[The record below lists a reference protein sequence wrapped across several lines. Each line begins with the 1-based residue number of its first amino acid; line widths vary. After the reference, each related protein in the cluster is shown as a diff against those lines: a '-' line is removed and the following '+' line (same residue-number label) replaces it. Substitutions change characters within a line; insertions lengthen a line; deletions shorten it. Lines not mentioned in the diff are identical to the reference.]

1 MRTKNKIYVGLI
13 AGQKPQVFRSKET
26 PTEQSHG
33 ELYNAVVGP
42 FKTLAGAQFMR
53 RYGQG
58 NPHFCTVSDAERLAK
73 IYENAVS

>member
-33 ELYNAVVGP
+33 GLYNAVVGP
-42 FKTLAGAQFMR
+42 FKTLAGAQ
-53 RYGQG
+53 
-58 NPHFCTVSDAERLAK
+58 RLTYK
-73 IYENAVS
+73 KQ